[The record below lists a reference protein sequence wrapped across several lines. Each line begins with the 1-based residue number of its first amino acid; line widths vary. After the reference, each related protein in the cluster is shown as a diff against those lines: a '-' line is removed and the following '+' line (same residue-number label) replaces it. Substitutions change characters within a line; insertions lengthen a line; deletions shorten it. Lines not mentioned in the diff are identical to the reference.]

1 VREIDLRQIQKR
13 FRKRVVLDELNLR
26 LCAGEITSLLGRSG
40 SGKTTL
46 ARIVAGLVQPDAGS
60 IAGLNGQRVMLQPQD
75 FVIWPHLSV
84 RKNVELGLP
93 ARGSGQT
100 VERCLELFHLQLNA
114 ADLAG
119 ELSFGQQHRVA
130 LARTFAFGPQ
140 LLILDEPL
148 AHLDEPLRRTVAR
161 EIAQICQAKKVTALW
176 ITHDPAEA
184 FEVGHSIAVLD
195 QGKIAQIGSSE
206 EVYWRPTTLTVAML
220 SGEVNVIRASDETLQ
235 RALAPD
241 AFESWNR
248 SDGRSIAF
256 RPESARLV
264 KASAGRG
271 IRISRS
277 VFAGA
282 GYYHILTEFESAVR
296 IFDAEKLSL
305 EDGYHIQF
313 NAKPWLTSTAGLLS

>member
-1 VREIDLRQIQKR
+1 VREIELRKISKR
-13 FRKRVVLDELNLR
+13 FRKRAVLKELNLR
-26 LCAGEITSLLGRSG
+26 LRAGEITSLLGRSG

-46 ARIVAGLVQPDAGS
+46 GRIAAGLVQPDSGDIVGVDS
-60 IAGLNGQRVMLQPQD
+60 QRVMLQPQD

-84 RKNVELGLP
+84 RKNVELGVSTRSY
-93 ARGSGQT
+93 AES
-100 VERCLELFHLQLNA
+100 VERCLELFHLGSHA

-140 LLILDEPL
+140 VLILDEPL

-161 EIAQICQAKKVTALW
+161 EIAQICQAEKVTALW

-195 QGKIAQIGSSE
+195 HGQIAQIGSSE

-220 SGEVNVIRASDETLQ
+220 SGEVNVIRTSDETLQ
-235 RALAPD
+235 RALAPGTFD
-241 AFESWNR
+241 SWNR
-248 SDGRSIAF
+248 SDGCNIVF
-256 RPESARLV
+256 RPEAARLV
-264 KASAGRG
+264 KASPGRG
-271 IRISRS
+271 IRISRT

-296 IFDAEKLSL
+296 IFNAEKLSL
-305 EDGYHIQF
+305 EDSYQIEF
-313 NAKPWLTSTAGLLS
+313 NAKPWLSSTDGLLS